1 MLKGGS
7 WTPTMHKKDDEIKK
21 NVELFKQTRAYNIDV
36 FATII
41 DTLVIVQELSRIFC
55 FAMFEL
61 IPSK

>member
-7 WTPTMHKKDDEIKK
+7 WTPTMHKKDDELK

-36 FATII
+36 FATVI
-41 DTLVIVQELSRIFC
+41 DTLVIVQGLSRSFC
-55 FAMFEL
+55 FAMSGL